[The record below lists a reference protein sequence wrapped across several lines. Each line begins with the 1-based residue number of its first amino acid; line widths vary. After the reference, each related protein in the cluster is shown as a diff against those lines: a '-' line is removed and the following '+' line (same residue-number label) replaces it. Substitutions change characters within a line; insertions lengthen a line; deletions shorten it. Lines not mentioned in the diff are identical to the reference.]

1 MKIRK
6 AEVRDM
12 PELLNIY
19 NYEVEHGTA
28 TFDLHTKTM
37 EERME
42 WFDAHNHGNHLLIV
56 ADIDGKAA
64 GYASLSP
71 YRDKEA
77 YAATVELSVYVA
89 PNYRRQG
96 IARWL
101 MAEILEVARQRS
113 DIHTVISVITDGN
126 DASVALHEG
135 FGFEYC
141 GTMKEVGKK
150 FGQMLGIVNY
160 QLIMQRNSPAMHE

>member
-6 AEVRDM
+6 AEERDM

-19 NYEVEHGTA
+19 NYEVERGTA
-28 TFDLHTKTM
+28 TFDLNTKTM
-37 EERME
+37 EERTE
-42 WFDAHNHGNHLLIV
+42 WFHAHNHGNHLLLV

-77 YAATVELSVYVA
+77 YAATVELSVYVDL
-89 PNYRRQG
+89 NYRRQG
-96 IARWL
+96 VARRL
-101 MAEILEVARQRS
+101 MAEILEAARQRS

-126 DASVALHEG
+126 NASVALHED

-160 QLIMQRNSPAMHE
+160 QFMIKA